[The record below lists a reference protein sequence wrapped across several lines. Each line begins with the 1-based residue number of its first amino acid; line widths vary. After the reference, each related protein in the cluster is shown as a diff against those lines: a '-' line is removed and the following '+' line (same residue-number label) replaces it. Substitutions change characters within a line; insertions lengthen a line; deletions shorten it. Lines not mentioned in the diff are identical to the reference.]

1 MRPSVPVTSFVLT
14 GALALV
20 VPLMPPAVPATGTT
34 TDEAAVVDASVID
47 ASAADSSATG
57 IVRAAAE
64 RRSTRPVRVPG
75 SLEGLGFDT
84 CTAPRRST
92 MDELRAK
99 SPYWGVGVYIGGEA
113 RGCSQPELTRSW
125 VAEQHHK
132 GWRIFPLWV
141 GLQAPILRRGTP
153 DAFACSSRTEH
164 PMSARPDRA
173 RAQGVSAAGRAIRH
187 ARGLGMARG
196 STLFLDMEAYDNRRG
211 RCTQAVLRF
220 QSGWSH
226 RLQARGW
233 RSGFYSSGASGIA
246 DLDRA
251 RARTPHRYTWPN
263 VLWLGWGNGRA
274 NLEGEPYVR
283 DSFWRRQR
291 LHQFELDRWMRFG
304 RVRVHVDQNAI
315 RVGRGSVP
323 GRARHTCGVNVTY
336 PHYWLWRFGD
346 RSTQIP
352 AGQCMLRR
360 HGLYRGP
367 FSKRFDITTA
377 RAVSDYQRRRGLHV
391 TRTLNHQTWT
401 SLLSSGTRPLIKRGS
416 ASDRVRF
423 LQRSLTA
430 ALGQRVDV
438 DGVFGTSTTR
448 AVRQYQ
454 RGVHLAHR
462 GIVGSSTWKA
472 LQRGRR

>member
-1 MRPSVPVTSFVLT
+1 MRPAITITPIVLT
-14 GALALV
+14 GAITLVLPLTTSTTDTATAGALPDSSTADAPAATPTPA
-20 VPLMPPAVPATGTT
+20 PLVSTPAV
-34 TDEAAVVDASVID
+34 
-47 ASAADSSATG
+47 
-57 IVRAAAE
+57 
-64 RRSTRPVRVPG
+64 RRPSRPVRVPG

-84 CTAPRRST
+84 CTAPKQRT
-92 MDELRAK
+92 MDTLRAR

-113 RGCSQPELTRSW
+113 RGCSQPELTRRW
-125 VAEQHHK
+125 VAAQHRK

-153 DAFACSSRTEH
+153 GQFNCTSRTQH
-164 PMSARPDRA
+164 PMSPHADRA
-173 RAQGVSAAGRAIRH
+173 RAQGVSAANRAIRN
-187 ARGLGMARG
+187 ARGLGMKRG
-196 STLFLDMEAYDNRRG
+196 STLFLDMEAYDNRVG
-211 RCTQAVLRF
+211 RCTRPVLTF

-291 LHQFELDRWMRFG
+291 LHQYELDRWKRFG
-304 RVRVHVDQNAI
+304 SVRIHLDQNAI
-315 RVGRGSVP
+315 RVGRGSTP
-323 GRARHTCGVNVTY
+323 GRSLHTCGVNVTY
-336 PHYWLWRFGD
+336 PRYWRWRFGD

-352 AGQCMLRR
+352 AGQCLLRR
-360 HGLYRGP
+360 HGLYAGR

-377 RAVSDYQRRRGLHV
+377 RAVGEYQRRRDLQV
-391 TRTLNHQTWT
+391 TRTLNAPTWT
-401 SLLSSGTRPLIKRGS
+401 SLLASGTRPLVKRGS
-416 ASDRVRF
+416 SGDRVRW
-423 LQRSLTA
+423 LQRTLTA
-430 ALGQRVDV
+430 ALGQRVEV
-438 DGVFGTSTTR
+438 DGTFGPSTTR
-448 AVRQYQ
+448 AVRHYQ
-454 RGVHLAHR
+454 RGTRLAAN
-462 GIVGSSTWKA
+462 GIVGKSTWNS

>member
-1 MRPSVPVTSFVLT
+1 MRPSVPVTSLVLT

-20 VPLMPPAVPATGTT
+20 VPLTAPTSSASRT
-34 TDEAAVVDASVID
+34 AADD
-47 ASAADSSATG
+47 ASAADVAAARAPESAAT
-57 IVRAAAE
+57 RLATAAAE
-64 RRSTRPVRVPG
+64 SRRGRAVRVPG

-84 CTAPRRST
+84 CTAPTRRT
-92 MDELRAK
+92 MDVLRTR
-99 SPYWGVGVYIGGEA
+99 SPYWGVGVYIGGES

-125 VAEQHHK
+125 VAEQHRK
-132 GWRIFPLWV
+132 RWRIFPLWV

-153 DAFACSSRTEH
+153 DAFACSGRTEH

-173 RAQGVSAAGRAIRH
+173 RAQGVAGANRAIRH
-187 ARGLGMARG
+187 ARALGMARG

-211 RCTQAVLRF
+211 RCTQAVLKF

-246 DLDRA
+246 DLDHA

-274 NLEGEPYVR
+274 DLEGEPYVR

-291 LHQFELDRWMRFG
+291 LHQFELDRWKRFG
-304 RVRVHVDQNAI
+304 GVRVHIDQNAI
-315 RVGRGSVP
+315 LVGRGSRP
-323 GRARHTCGVNVTY
+323 GRALHTCGVNVTY
-336 PHYWLWRFGD
+336 PHYWRWRFGD
-346 RSTQIP
+346 RSSQIP

-367 FSKRFDITTA
+367 FSKRFDVSTA
-377 RAVSDYQRRRGLHV
+377 RAVGEYQRRRGIHV
-391 TRTLNHQTWT
+391 TRTLNRPTWT
-401 SLLSSGTRPLIKRGS
+401 SLLASGTRPLVKRGS

-430 ALGQRVDV
+430 ALGRRVDV
-438 DGVFGTSTTR
+438 DGVFGPTTTR
-448 AVRQYQ
+448 AVRDYQ
-454 RGVHLAHR
+454 RGVRIAPN
-462 GIVGSSTWKA
+462 GIVGRATWKA
-472 LQRGRR
+472 LQRGRH